1 MTKQP
6 PLEHGHFY
14 HIYNRGI
21 NSCKLFR
28 ETTNYEH
35 FLGLYDHHISSVADT
50 FAWILMGNHFH
61 LLVKIKDKQAI
72 PDLQGFGN
80 LEGLKNRNRVNQQF
94 ANLFNAYTKAFNKRY
109 DRTGSLFEHPFSRI
123 EISTNA
129 HLKYLVYYIHH
140 NPIHHGFCEDMLE
153 YPWSSYLT
161 ILSPK
166 KTRLKRDEVLN
177 WYKQTNDFK
186 KFHQQQSIHKFSE
199 LHIDSPY

>member
-1 MTKQP
+1 MKQT
-6 PLEHGHFY
+6 PLEYGHFY

-35 FLGLYDHHISSVADT
+35 FLGLYDQHISPVADT
-50 FAWILMGNHFH
+50 FAWVLMENHFH
-61 LLVKIKDKQAI
+61 LLVKIKDKQAT
-72 PDLQGFGN
+72 PDLQGFPN

-94 ANLFNAYTKAFNKRY
+94 ANFFNAYSKAFNRKY
-109 DRTGSLFEHPFSRI
+109 DRKGSLFEHPFSRI
-123 EISTNA
+123 KITSNA
-129 HLKYLVYYIHH
+129 QLKYLAYCIHQK
-140 NPIHHGFCEDMLE
+140 PIHHGFCEDMLE

-161 ILSPK
+161 ILSQK

-177 WYKQTNDFK
+177 WYKQNIDFK
-186 KFHQQQSIHKFSE
+186 KFHQQQSINKFSK